1 MRIKCGIEIDWL
13 PDRLTEI
20 RNVIRDNNFDCI
32 LGAIHI
38 LKGQQTVIYSD
49 EKIKRFW
56 KTMSDKALYE
66 RYVDYYTAMQNM
78 AKNKICDVI
87 AHIDLIKRDAYL
99 PKKSIKKIL
108 LETIKIVAENN
119 ICVEINTSGLR
130 NPIKEIHP
138 SLDILKMCRKHDLPV
153 TIGTDAHKL
162 NQLDYGYDAGIAL
175 IKKAGY
181 KQLATFDKRKRCLID
196 I

>member
-66 RYVDYYTAMQNM
+66 RYVDYYTAMHLKLIKHVQR
-78 AKNKICDVI
+78 NKI
-87 AHIDLIKRDAYL
+87 
-99 PKKSIKKIL
+99 
-108 LETIKIVAENN
+108 ENF
-119 ICVEINTSGLR
+119 EL
-130 NPIKEIHP
+130 
-138 SLDILKMCRKHDLPV
+138 
-153 TIGTDAHKL
+153 
-162 NQLDYGYDAGIAL
+162 
-175 IKKAGY
+175 
-181 KQLATFDKRKRCLID
+181 DKRTGFKRFVD
-196 I
+196 YRKKYE